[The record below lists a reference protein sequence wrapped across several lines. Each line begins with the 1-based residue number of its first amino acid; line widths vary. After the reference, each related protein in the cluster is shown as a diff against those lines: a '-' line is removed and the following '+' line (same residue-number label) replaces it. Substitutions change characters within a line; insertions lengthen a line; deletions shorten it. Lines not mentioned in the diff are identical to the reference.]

1 MQTTTPTLIPFP
13 LRGCARHRIKPRQ
26 RIVSL
31 IARIT
36 RKTKPKLKATPEQLR
51 ALQKKHGKE

>member
-1 MQTTTPTLIPFP
+1 MQTTTPIPFP
-13 LRGCARHRIKPRQ
+13 LQGWARHRIKPVQ

-36 RKTKPKLKATPEQLR
+36 RKTKPKLKATPE
-51 ALQKKHGKE
+51 ALKALKKKLSTS

>member
-1 MQTTTPTLIPFP
+1 MQTTTPIPFP
-13 LRGCARHRIKPRQ
+13 QRGCARHRIKPRQ

-51 ALQKKHGKE
+51 ALQKKHGK